1 MFQWSATKQT
11 DQDEYQT
18 LGLEDLNLPL
28 KIKLSG
34 RGKHIYICTH
44 APTAPH
50 GKHIYMLVQLC
61 IHYCLPE

>member
-34 RGKHIYICTH
+34 RGKHIYMHTRAYCSPRE
-44 APTAPH
+44 AY
-50 GKHIYMLVQLC
+50 IYACAIMHTL
-61 IHYCLPE
+61 LPP